1 MNVWKGSVYDQNQIL
16 YVLLRNVGVLFLIV
30 KFLEDLNEVIGIYRS
45 VVIYLKSVFKDQN
58 QFVEFKDYEKV
69 DIRIF
74 NIKFG
79 DSDVVF
85 IYGDNRFYVE
95 KRRCL

>member
-16 YVLLRNVGVLFLIV
+16 YVSLRNVGVLLLIV

-74 NIKFG
+74 NIKFD